1 MGIAFFLTTALV
13 KSYTRKRSG
22 DTRMIQ
28 SRQRCCTGGLG
39 TGHGSKFRILLLD
52 LQVGRVFPGRKDEW
66 HVVSQGLYRTQV
78 LVRVSS
84 QESSCQGVRVSI
96 EWFNN
101 SQLEDKVQG
110 GQQIKQKP
118 FPKVTEACSKEE
130 QITFLRMRWHGAIEL
145 GSRLI
150 LKATTKIECMLG
162 SGMLLAEYSDVCLNT
177 WRCIWLL
184 PSFAFFSA
192 WPS

>member
-1 MGIAFFLTTALV
+1 M
-13 KSYTRKRSG
+13 S
-22 DTRMIQ
+22 DM
-28 SRQRCCTGGLG
+28 
-39 TGHGSKFRILLLD
+39 
-52 LQVGRVFPGRKDEW
+52 
-66 HVVSQGLYRTQV
+66 VSQGLYRTQV

-84 QESSCQGVRVSI
+84 QESSCQGVRVST

-130 QITFLRMRWHGAIEL
+130 QTTFLRMMAWCTEL

-150 LKATTKIECMLG
+150 LKATTK
-162 SGMLLAEYSDVCLNT
+162 
-177 WRCIWLL
+177 
-184 PSFAFFSA
+184 
-192 WPS
+192 